1 MRSSLDTFEA
11 GFNRLTVFCIGLVA
25 LSIGLMAILIPLNLF
40 LVRFHLGN
48 LWWLFGAIEY
58 SLYFGVFIGAPWV
71 LQQGAHV
78 RVDVVSAAV
87 SKKTAAQLDS
97 FINIAGMALCLLL
110 CFYGVRATIAE
121 FIDGTM
127 PDKDLRIAN
136 WIILTVFAFSFL
148 MLAIEFLL
156 RMRKDRVINLKSEEH
171 STEAAL

>member
-1 MRSSLDTFEA
+1 MRSALDTFEA
-11 GFNRLTVFCIGLVA
+11 GFNRLTVFFIGIVA
-25 LSIGLMAILIPLNLF
+25 ISIGLIAILISLNLV
-40 LVRFHLGN
+40 LVKYHLGS
-48 LWWLFGAIEY
+48 LWWLFAAIEY

-78 RVDVVSAAV
+78 RVDIVLSAL
-87 SKKTAAQLDS
+87 SKKTAARLDLL
-97 FINIAGMALCLLL
+97 INIAGTALCLSL

-127 PDKDLRIAN
+127 PDKDLRIAS

-156 RMRKDRVINLKSEEH
+156 RIRKDRVIHLKSEEH
-171 STEAAL
+171 STEAAF